1 VAPLRVVLLAGETGR
16 FSTPDTYVECQDY
29 VMLMIR
35 ALANPHFDMPAGVQ
49 SKEFCGG
56 FIVVRTAVPGD
67 GTTGKA
73 VPLFVVELPHC
84 VGVNGCLA
92 RYVHALGTAA

>member
-1 VAPLRVVLLAGETGR
+1 VLFCLPVKTGK

-29 VMLMIR
+29 FMLMQR
-35 ALANPHFDMPAGVQ
+35 ALATPHFDMPAGVQ

-56 FIVVRTAVPGD
+56 FIVVRTAIPGD
-67 GTTGKA
+67 GKPGKA

-84 VGVNGCLA
+84 VGVNGVPSQVCTCLGDG
-92 RYVHALGTAA
+92 RLDM